1 MVKIA
6 GVDVLVYVNDA
17 GGAPLLIG
25 GQSSASLELSIET
38 LSTTDKTSDSW
49 STSLPGTKS
58 FSVSTEGFVVVDD
71 PALDL
76 LESKFMDREVLGM
89 EIRMPNGKS
98 YTADVFLTSFPLEMS
113 LDSAV
118 TYSLEFVGAG
128 PLTITPSVPP
138 IA

>member
-17 GGAPLLIG
+17 EGAPLIIG

-49 STSLPGTKS
+49 ATSLPGTKS

-76 LESKFMDREVLGM
+76 LEQKFMDREVLGI
-89 EIRMPNGKS
+89 ELRMPNGKA

-128 PLTITPSVPP
+128 PLVITPSTPP
-138 IA
+138 PA